1 MNFDA
6 AFDLL
11 LSPTYEGG
19 YSNDPKDPGGE
30 TKYGISK
37 RSYPALDIKNL
48 TRAEVKPLYRRD
60 FWGPAGCD
68 AVPDALKYP
77 LFDFA
82 VNSGPKTAVR
92 TLQKRLQV
100 VADGYIGPITL
111 MEIGLWP
118 EKDLALTLCLDRLV
132 YMTSLSNWPHH
143 GKGWSRRIASLG
155 YQLLEVRPR
164 S

>member
-19 YSNDPKDPGGE
+19 YSNDPHDRGKE

-48 TRAEVKPLYRRD
+48 TRADVKPIYRRD

-100 VADGYIGPITL
+100 ETDGIIGPITL
-111 MEIGLWP
+111 MEISIWP
-118 EKDLALTLCLDRLV
+118 ENDLALTLCMDRLNF
-132 YMTSLSNWPHH
+132 MTTLPTWPAH
-143 GKGWSRRIASLG
+143 GKGWSRRIASLA
-155 YQLLEVRPR
+155 YQILEVRPR
-164 S
+164 P

>member
-19 YSNDPKDPGGE
+19 YSNDPLDPGGE

-48 TRAEVKPLYRRD
+48 TRADVKPIYRRD

-68 AVPDALKYP
+68 AVPSALKYP

-100 VADGYIGPITL
+100 ETDGIIGPITL
-111 MEIGLWP
+111 MEISLWP
-118 EKDLALTLCLDRLV
+118 ENDLALTLCMDRLNF
-132 YMTSLSNWPHH
+132 MTTLPTWSAH
-143 GKGWSRRIASLG
+143 GKGWSRRIASLA
-155 YQLLEVRPR
+155 YQILEVRPR
-164 S
+164 P

>member
-1 MNFDA
+1 MTFDE

-19 YSNDPKDPGGE
+19 YSNDPRDRGGE

-37 RSYPALDIKNL
+37 CSYPSLDIKNL
-48 TRAEVKPLYRRD
+48 TRADVKPIYKKD

-68 AVPDALKYP
+68 AVPPSLKYP

-92 TLQKRLQV
+92 ALQKRLQV
-100 VADGYIGPITL
+100 ETDGIIGPVTL
-111 MEIGLWP
+111 MEISLWP
-118 EKDLALTLCLDRLV
+118 EKDLALALTLDRLV
-132 YMTSLSNWPHH
+132 YMTSLLTWPVH
-143 GKGWSRRIASLG
+143 GKGWSRRIASVG
-155 YQLLEVRPR
+155 YQILEVRPR
-164 S
+164 P